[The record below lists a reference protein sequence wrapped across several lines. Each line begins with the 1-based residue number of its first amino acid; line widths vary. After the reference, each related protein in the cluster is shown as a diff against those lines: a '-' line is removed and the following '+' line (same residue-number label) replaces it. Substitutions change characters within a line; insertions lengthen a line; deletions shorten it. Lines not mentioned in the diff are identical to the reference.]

1 MLRNLRRTLLVNC
14 LFLIV
19 GATLVVA
26 RPAASQIVEI
36 PDPNLRHA
44 VRETL
49 ALSDEM
55 PLTQQEMLRLTRL
68 DAPEKQIKDL
78 TGLEHATNL
87 KWIDVHRNNI
97 SALKPLAQLTQLE
110 RLGLWVNPISD
121 LSPLANL
128 TKLRGLDLA
137 GCDISDIAPV
147 ANLTQLEWLTLQ
159 WQQNHW
165 ITDISPLT
173 HLTKLRDLR
182 LSGNR
187 IADIRPLTNLI
198 RLEILWI
205 DNNRIVDVS
214 PLANLIQLTDL
225 TLANNVITNFQPLF
239 GLNLKSV
246 DIDIHKL
253 QELASVDV
261 TIPDPNLDRAIRE
274 ELGLPERAPLT
285 QLVMNQLT
293 RLAASDSQI
302 GDLTGLEHAANL
314 RWVNVHRNNISNLK
328 PLAGL
333 TQLEHLGLWVNP
345 ISDLSPLAN
354 LTQLRGLDL
363 GGCDILDITPLAN
376 LTQLEWLTL
385 PWNHLIEDITPLAN
399 LTQLTRLDLSG
410 NRIVDINPLANL
422 TALEKL
428 WIENNQIVDI
438 SPLANLAALKELRI
452 ENNQI
457 IDVSPLANL
466 TQLTDLTIAN
476 NAITDFRPLFG
487 LNLQSVDIDIHS
499 LQELASGEVKI
510 SDPNLAHAIREEM
523 GLPSGTPITQ
533 LLINQLTSLT
543 AKDYQIADLTGLEYA
558 SNLKRLALPVNQI
571 RDITPLAGLIKLE
584 FLILRDNPIRDLTP
598 LANLTNL
605 TYINLAGVKLSDI
618 TALAN
623 LTKLKEALLSHMRL
637 RDITPLAH
645 LIQLVRLSLV
655 SNQIVDVSPLA
666 NLTALKELNIERN
679 NIIDLSPLQNLS
691 LTTFTYDQV
700 CSLPDP
706 PIQYRIENRNL
717 PSIIQS
723 WGDNAVN
730 LSHLSFEDRVS
741 YHDIYWHHIPFG
753 LHFLQTPPW
762 STLAG
767 DIDRAIARR
776 EELLAKNPNM
786 IFLVEI
792 RIRNAH
798 APGQYPEDW
807 FGWLRDENGNPVI
820 GSRTFTDSYLID
832 FRIPEVQDI
841 IVQQAISVSECGL
854 FDGIQFDAWTE
865 GQWLFLV
872 DRSEDGS
879 RRYYST
885 FEEEQEARLS
895 ILRRIRANVP
905 DDFLIICN
913 SNQSKLPY
921 SVPYINGSFME
932 TFYDQGGY
940 TRRRIAEI
948 EDTLLWFEENAREP
962 QITCLRGQG
971 IPTQPPDSPT
981 NKRWMRFFTTMSL
994 TLSDGYALYTTGHFY
1009 QEHFWHSF
1017 WDANLG
1023 QPIGPKAQ
1031 QYQNQEGTFIRE
1043 FTNGWAAYNRTG
1055 EIQTISLPAPATPVS
1070 DRGDNSASLTHLL
1083 PDLDGESTS
1092 RPKAAPTSTAMDKS
1106 TSWIWCRSPTASAS
1120 PPQTPTATASS
1131 TFSTWSLSS
1140 SSSANSCIPY

>member
-1 MLRNLRRTLLVNC
+1 MKFSLSCFPVFPSSRLLAFSLAATLL
-14 LFLIV
+14 I
-19 GATLVVA
+19 AQA
-26 RPAASQIVEI
+26 HAQIVEI
-36 PDPNLRHA
+36 PDPNLRRA
-44 VRETL
+44 VREALTL
-49 ALSDEM
+49 PDET
-55 PLTQQEMLRLTRL
+55 PITQLVMSQLIELE
-68 DAPEKQIKDL
+68 AGNKQIETL
-78 TGLEHATNL
+78 TGLEYATNL
-87 KWIDVHRNNI
+87 KELQLSFNQIQDI
-97 SALKPLAQLTQLE
+97 TPLAGLVNLELLGLIHNPIPDISPVATLTQLE
-110 RLGLWVNPISD
+110 SLY
-121 LSPLANL
+121 LA
-128 TKLRGLDLA
+128 
-137 GCDISDIAPV
+137 SV
-147 ANLTQLEWLTLQ
+147 
-159 WQQNHW
+159 
-165 ITDISPLT
+165 
-173 HLTKLRDLR
+173 
-182 LSGNR
+182 R
-187 IADIRPLTNLI
+187 I
-198 RLEILWI
+198 
-205 DNNRIVDVS
+205 
-214 PLANLIQLTDL
+214 TDL
-225 TLANNVITNFQPLF
+225 TPL
-239 GLNLKSV
+239 S
-246 DIDIHKL
+246 
-253 QELASVDV
+253 
-261 TIPDPNLDRAIRE
+261 
-274 ELGLPERAPLT
+274 
-285 QLVMNQLT
+285 
-293 RLAASDSQI
+293 
-302 GDLTGLEHAANL
+302 
-314 RWVNVHRNNISNLK
+314 
-328 PLAGL
+328 
-333 TQLEHLGLWVNP
+333 
-345 ISDLSPLAN
+345 N
-354 LTQLRGLDL
+354 LTQLRVLDL
-363 GGCDILDITPLAN
+363 QHCRQIRDITPLSN
-376 LTQLEWLTL
+376 LTQL
-385 PWNHLIEDITPLAN
+385 N
-399 LTQLTRLDLSG
+399 RLEISH
-410 NRIVDINPLANL
+410 NQIMDINPLANL

-487 LNLQSVDIDIHS
+487 LNLQSMDIDIHS

-598 LANLTNL
+598 LENLTNL

-706 PIQYRIENRNL
+706 PIQDRIENRNL

-872 DRSEDGS
+872 DRSEDGL

-1043 FTNGWAAYNRTG
+1043 FTNGWAVYNRSG
-1055 EIQTISLPAPATPVS
+1055 KAQTISLPASATPVS
-1070 DRGDNSASLTHLL
+1070 DRGSTTASLTHLL
-1083 PDLDGESTS
+1083 PDLDGEIYLKTKS
-1092 RPKAAPTSTAMDKS
+1092 RADVNRDGQVNILDLVQVANGFGKSAPDPNGDGVVNILDLVFVA
-1106 TSWIWCRSPTASAS
+1106 
-1120 PPQTPTATASS
+1120 QQ
-1131 TFSTWSLSS
+1131 FSQ
-1140 SSSANSCIPY
+1140 